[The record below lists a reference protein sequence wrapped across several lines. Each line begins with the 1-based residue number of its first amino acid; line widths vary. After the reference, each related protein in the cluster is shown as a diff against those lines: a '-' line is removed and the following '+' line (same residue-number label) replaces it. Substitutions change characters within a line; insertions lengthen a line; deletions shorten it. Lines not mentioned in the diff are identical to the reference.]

1 MKNVKKFDLSLLVEN
16 TIKETDLAISVSEI
30 SDKLQ
35 KMIQD
40 LSDTKIIDI
49 AELVKQLKYDNKIEQ
64 AEQLEQNMGSK
75 LDEAINTL
83 TAIKSEIDNDV
94 VAIFN
99 GEDMGGNA
107 GDETPNDMEADLNSQ
122 LGDDNA
128 GEDDLA
134 NDMDVSEPD
143 DSVDDD
149 LADLDNFGTVERTMK

>member
-30 SDKLQ
+30 SDKIQ

-40 LSDTKIIDI
+40 LSDTKIVDI

-99 GEDMGGNA
+99 GDSMG
-107 GDETPNDMEADLNSQ
+107 ETPANEPTDMEADLGAE
-122 LGDDNA
+122 LGDETA
-128 GEDDLA
+128 GEDDLS
-134 NDMDVSEPD
+134 NDMDVAEPD

-149 LADLDNFGTVERTMK
+149 LADLDNFGTVERTLK

>member
-1 MKNVKKFDLSLLVEN
+1 
-16 TIKETDLAISVSEI
+16 
-30 SDKLQ
+30 
-35 KMIQD
+35 
-40 LSDTKIIDI
+40 
-49 AELVKQLKYDNKIEQ
+49 
-64 AEQLEQNMGSK
+64 MGSK

>member
-30 SDKLQ
+30 SDKIQ

-40 LSDTKIIDI
+40 LSDTKIVDI

-99 GEDMGGNA
+99 GDSMG
-107 GDETPNDMEADLNSQ
+107 ETPVNEPTDMEADLGAE
-122 LGDDNA
+122 LGDETA
-128 GEDDLA
+128 GEDDLS
-134 NDMDVSEPD
+134 NDMDVAEPD

-149 LADLDNFGTVERTMK
+149 LADLDNFGTVERTLK